1 MMQPQPASAIDFNVL
16 IQRIRRLLT
25 LDTSVFEEV
34 RTDRSATIPAIVV
47 AAAATLLFGLGG
59 WLWWVLQD
67 IPDSGDI
74 FIKSVILGSIAAIV
88 LWGISVAVTYVVL
101 TQLVRARVDVNEL
114 VRVMGFAAAP
124 LGVGVLMFIPAIE
137 FGVALTAVAL
147 FFGATVI
154 AVQTA
159 TDAAPG
165 RVLAACGA
173 GFLVWAVALGL
184 LVGDSDAYA
193 PGIFVFDVGV
203 EFLKAVGNLNSTF

>member
-1 MMQPQPASAIDFNVL
+1 MMQPPPTGAIDLNVL
-16 IQRIRRLLT
+16 TQRVRRLMT

-34 RTDRSATIPAIVV
+34 RVDRSATIPAIVV
-47 AAAATLLFGLGG
+47 SAAAMLLFGLGG

-67 IPDSGDI
+67 LPDSGDI
-74 FIKSVILGSIAAIV
+74 FIKSFVFGSIAAMV

-101 TQLVRARVDVNEL
+101 TQIFRARVDVNEL

-124 LGVGVLMFIPAIE
+124 LGLGVLMFIPAIE
-137 FGVALTAVAL
+137 FGTVLTAVSL

-159 TDAAPG
+159 TDATPG

-173 GFLVWAVALGL
+173 GFLVWAVVLGL
-184 LVGDSDAYA
+184 LVGDGNAYA
-193 PGIFVFDVGV
+193 PGIFVF
-203 EFLKAVGNLNSTF
+203 APQ

>member
-173 GFLVWAVALGL
+173 GFLVWAVVLGL
-184 LVGDSDAYA
+184 LVGDENAYA

>member
-1 MMQPQPASAIDFNVL
+1 MMQPQPAGAIDFNVL
-16 IQRIRRLLT
+16 MQRIRRLLT

-67 IPDSGDI
+67 IPEAGDV
-74 FIKSVILGSIAAIV
+74 FIKSFVLGSIAAMV
-88 LWGISVAVTYVVL
+88 LWGISVGVTYVVL
-101 TQLVRARVDVNEL
+101 TQLFRARVDVNEL

-173 GFLVWAVALGL
+173 GFLVWAVILGL
-184 LVGDSDAYA
+184 LVGDSNAYA

-203 EFLKAVGNLNSTF
+203 EFLKAVGELNSAF

>member
-1 MMQPQPASAIDFNVL
+1 MMQPQPAGAIDFNVL
-16 IQRIRRLLT
+16 TQRIRRLLT

-74 FIKSVILGSIAAIV
+74 FIKSVILGSIASMV

-101 TQLVRARVDVNEL
+101 TQLFRARVDVNEL

-124 LGVGVLMFIPAIE
+124 LGAGVLMFIPAIE

-173 GFLVWAVALGL
+173 GFLVWAVVLGL
-184 LVGDSDAYA
+184 LVGDSNAYA

-203 EFLKAVGNLNSTF
+203 EILKAVGNLNSTF

>member
-1 MMQPQPASAIDFNVL
+1 MMQPQPGAIDVNAL
-16 IQRIRRLLT
+16 MQRIRRLLT

-34 RTDRSATIPAIVV
+34 RTDRSATIPAIIV
-47 AAAATLLFGLGG
+47 AAVATLLFGLGG

-67 IPDSGDI
+67 IPEAGDI
-74 FIKSVILGSIAAIV
+74 FIKSFVLGSIAAMV

-101 TQLVRARVDVNEL
+101 TQLFRARVDVNEL

-147 FFGATVI
+147 FFGTNVI

-173 GFLVWAVALGL
+173 GFFVWAVVLGL
-184 LVGDSDAYA
+184 LVGESNAYA

-203 EFLKAVGNLNSTF
+203 EILKAVGGISSGF

>member
-1 MMQPQPASAIDFNVL
+1 MMQPQPAGAIDFNL
-16 IQRIRRLLT
+16 LRQRIRRLLT

-34 RTDRSATIPAIVV
+34 RTDRSATVPAIIV

-59 WLWWVLQD
+59 WLLWVLQD
-67 IPDSGDI
+67 GPNSGDV
-74 FIKSVILGSIAAIV
+74 FIKSFIFGSIAAMA

-101 TQLVRARVDVNEL
+101 TQFFRARVDVNEL

-124 LGVGVLMFIPAIE
+124 LGLGVLMFIPAIE

-147 FFGATVI
+147 FFGATLI

-165 RVLAACGA
+165 RVLAACSA
-173 GFLVWAVALGL
+173 GFLVWAVVLGL
-184 LVGDSDAYA
+184 LVGDSNAYA
-193 PGIFVFDVGV
+193 PGIFVFDLGV
-203 EFLKAVGNLNSTF
+203 

>member
-1 MMQPQPASAIDFNVL
+1 MMQPPPAGAIDFNVL
-16 IQRIRRLLT
+16 TQRIRRLMT

-34 RTDRSATIPAIVV
+34 RTDRSETIPAIVV
-47 AAAATLLFGLGG
+47 SAAAMLLFGLGG

-67 IPDSGDI
+67 LPDSSDI
-74 FIKSVILGSIAAIV
+74 FIKSFVFGSIASMV

-101 TQLVRARVDVNEL
+101 TQLFRARVDVNEL

-124 LGVGVLMFIPAIE
+124 LGLGVLMFIPAIE

-154 AVQTA
+154 ATQTA

-173 GFLVWAVALGL
+173 GFLVWAVVLGL
-184 LVGDSDAYA
+184 LVGDSNTYA
-193 PGIFVFDVGV
+193 PGIFVF
-203 EFLKAVGNLNSTF
+203 APR